1 MAGKLDEISRIIG
14 NIEAKVE
21 NMSDRVDDNRRVA
34 DERHRENLER
44 LETIDARTMKLE
56 STVAP
61 LAATVGKIEPIV
73 ESYQATR
80 WKLAGMSI
88 VVLGI
93 LSLLGWALSLV
104 AGKALGWVM
113 SLFVR
118 G

>member
-14 NIEAKVE
+14 NIEAKV
-21 NMSDRVDDNRRVA
+21 DANRWVA
-34 DERHRENLER
+34 DKCHQESVER
-44 LETIDARTMKLE
+44 LEKIDARTMKLE

-61 LAATVGKIEPIV
+61 LAATVRKIEPIV

-88 VVLGI
+88 IVLGI
-93 LSLLGWALSLV
+93 LSLLGWTLSLV
-104 AGKALGWVM
+104 AGKALGWVA